1 VASGLHYPQPVHL
14 SPAYAS
20 LGLRAGAFPV
30 AEALAGELLSLPVYP
45 GMTDSQVE
53 RVVETVRAFF
63 DGR

>member
-1 VASGLHYPQPVHL
+1 VHL
-14 SPAYAS
+14 APAYAS

-45 GMTDSQVE
+45 GMTDGQVE